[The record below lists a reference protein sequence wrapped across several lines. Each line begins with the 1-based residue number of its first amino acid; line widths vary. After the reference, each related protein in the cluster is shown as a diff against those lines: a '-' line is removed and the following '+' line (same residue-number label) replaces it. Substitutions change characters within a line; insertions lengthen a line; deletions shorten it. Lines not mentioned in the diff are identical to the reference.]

1 MHTVRS
7 LRLTIVLSALSRA
20 AMRATTSD
28 EGVYVGRIVA
38 SFGKAKLDVVLHDGR
53 EVRCKK
59 AGRLERE
66 RVRLKVGDAVRVK
79 YMLDVDEDGQVPSIV
94 GLDLDK

>member
-1 MHTVRS
+1 
-7 LRLTIVLSALSRA
+7 
-20 AMRATTSD
+20 MRATTSD